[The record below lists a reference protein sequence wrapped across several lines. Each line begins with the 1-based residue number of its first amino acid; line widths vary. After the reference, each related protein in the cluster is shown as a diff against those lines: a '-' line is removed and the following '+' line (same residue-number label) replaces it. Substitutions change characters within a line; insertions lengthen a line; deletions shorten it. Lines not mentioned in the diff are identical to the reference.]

1 MLQLNMI
8 VAQMRVVCTSQ
19 QNGSDVI
26 RQILQIES
34 LQSCSDPDTH
44 ARYGIRLY

>member
-8 VAQMRVVCTSQ
+8 VTQMRVVW
-19 QNGSDVI
+19 NGSDVI

-44 ARYGIRLY
+44 TRYGIRLY